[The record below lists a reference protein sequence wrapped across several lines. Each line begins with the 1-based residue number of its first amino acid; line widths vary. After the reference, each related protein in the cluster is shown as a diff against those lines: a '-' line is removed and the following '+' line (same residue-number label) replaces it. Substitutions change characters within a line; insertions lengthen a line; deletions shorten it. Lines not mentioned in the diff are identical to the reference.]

1 MNQAT
6 VAIRVAAYVAGGST
20 VLPHNSK
27 EVVHMSPIAVHVI
40 TIALVAITLAL
51 VYRVR
56 EQLVATTNK
65 LQAEIDEL
73 KGSS

>member
-1 MNQAT
+1 
-6 VAIRVAAYVAGGST
+6 
-20 VLPHNSK
+20 
-27 EVVHMSPIAVHVI
+27 MSPIAVHVI
-40 TIALVAITLAL
+40 TISLVAITLAL

>member
-1 MNQAT
+1 M
-6 VAIRVAAYVAGGST
+6 VVPVAGDST
-20 VLPHNSK
+20 ELPGNSK
-27 EVVHMSPIAVHVI
+27 EVVDMSPMAIHVI

-73 KGSS
+73 KGSN